1 MHRLVKG
8 TQQLVV
14 DGTVDRDTVR
24 AIARTTLG
32 VGTTVL
38 YKNQVHCDD
47 CGDIFEQLKDF
58 IIE

>member
-47 CGDIFEQLKDF
+47 CGLCHIFM
-58 IIE
+58 

>member
-14 DGTVDRDTVR
+14 DGTVDKNTVR
-24 AIARTTLG
+24 MIARTRLG

-38 YKNQVHCDD
+38 YANQVQCND
-47 CGDIFEQLKDF
+47 CGKCH
-58 IIE
+58 